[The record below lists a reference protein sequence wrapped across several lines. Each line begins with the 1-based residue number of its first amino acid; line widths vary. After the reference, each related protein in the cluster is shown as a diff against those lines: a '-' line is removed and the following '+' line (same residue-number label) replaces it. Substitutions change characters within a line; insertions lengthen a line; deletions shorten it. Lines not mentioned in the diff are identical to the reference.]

1 MIFKGVFI
9 RLDEGIY
16 FMLRKEESIQ
26 VIFYKDIKILWLL
39 QICYV
44 EMFVYM
50 YKEIYIT
57 YLFY

>member
-50 YKEIYIT
+50 YKEIYII